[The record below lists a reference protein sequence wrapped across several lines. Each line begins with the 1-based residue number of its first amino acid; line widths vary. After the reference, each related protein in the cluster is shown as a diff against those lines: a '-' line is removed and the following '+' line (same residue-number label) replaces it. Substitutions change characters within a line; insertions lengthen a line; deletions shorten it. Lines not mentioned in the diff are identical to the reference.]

1 MNHNDPRLLMK
12 SNIKRMV
19 SILTDQIFCGH
30 PILMYKSEL
39 YFTSQHGFI
48 KTFWYTKLDLKYP
61 TRSFAGI
68 PQEELLNQTPIKII
82 GLGRISGGRILSG
95 RILTFAGY
103 SVSVF
108 FAGYPADLPDI
119 RYPAGYLIIF
129 NKKKM
134 IFFGVSRFFPG
145 KINLKLLFWTFNHV
159 YQPNFQSRSSFFW
172 HLL

>member
-1 MNHNDPRLLMK
+1 MNHNDSRLLMK

-61 TRSFAGI
+61 TRSFAGN

-82 GLGRISGGRILSG
+82 GLGRISDGRISGGRILSG
-95 RILTFAGY
+95 LILTFAGY

-129 NKKKM
+129 NKKIKFT
-134 IFFGVSRFFPG
+134 IS
-145 KINLKLLFWTFNHV
+145 INFCFV
-159 YQPNFQSRSSFFW
+159 PSYFI
-172 HLL
+172 

>member
-1 MNHNDPRLLMK
+1 MNHNDSRLLMK

-129 NKKKM
+129 NKKIKFT
-134 IFFGVSRFFPG
+134 IS
-145 KINLKLLFWTFNHV
+145 INFCFV
-159 YQPNFQSRSSFFW
+159 PSYFI
-172 HLL
+172 